1 LIAPGHSVF
10 CTAAR
15 TSGLL
20 AQEQLEQVLAAVR
33 AMGGDSEITD
43 DQIAAVA
50 VEQGLLN
57 RWQAE
62 QLLQGRTKFTLGQY
76 QILDSL
82 GQGGMG
88 HVFKA
93 EHSMLGRLEAVKVLP
108 ISKMTPETI
117 ASFRREIR
125 AHAQLNHPNLV
136 RLSYAGQDGS
146 TYFFV
151 TEFVPGSD
159 LRKLV
164 RKKGRLNLYEAA
176 TIISQAAQ
184 GLKHAHENGLVHRD
198 VKPGNLLVTPDGH
211 TKVADLGL
219 AGYHDDEL
227 NGEDPRAGR
236 IVGTADYLA
245 PETIRNPGE
254 VSPVSDIY
262 SLGCTLYYAVTGKVL
277 FPGGTTRDKL
287 RRHCEEMPIT
297 PLRFNADLD
306 EAFLDVLAGMLE
318 KEPAKRIPTADEVI
332 RRLAPWTL
340 QAVPISVHEAGVS
353 DVPNGSQ
360 FSSSSLDG
368 VVQPPPF
375 VPPTRFADSGTSSST
390 ESQLHETLPLE
401 EELTGSPWYRPLSW
415 QLRIVR
421 SKFGHLVHQMRTSPE
436 LRGEMLALILLA
448 AAVLILVVL
457 AAAIFFSR

>member
-1 LIAPGHSVF
+1 MIALDHSVF

-15 TSGLL
+15 ASGLL

-33 AMGGDSEITD
+33 AATGEGELTD
-43 DQIAAVA
+43 EQIAAQA
-50 VEQGLLN
+50 VELGLLN
-57 RWQAE
+57 RWQTE
-62 QLLQGRTKFTLGQY
+62 QLRQGRTKFTLGQY
-76 QILDSL
+76 RILDSL

-108 ISKMTPETI
+108 ISKMTPESI

-125 AHAQLNHPNLV
+125 AHAQLDHPNLV

-176 TIISQAAQ
+176 TVISQAAQ

-198 VKPGNLLVTPDGH
+198 IKPGNLLVTPDGH

-245 PETIRNPGE
+245 PETVRNPGE
-254 VSPVSDIY
+254 VSPISDIY
-262 SLGCTLYYAVTGKVL
+262 SLGCTLYYAVTGKVP

-297 PLRFNADLD
+297 PLRFNPELD
-306 EAFLDVLAGMLE
+306 ETFLDVLAGMLE
-318 KEPAKRIPTADEVI
+318 KDPAKRIPTADEVI
-332 RRLAPWTL
+332 RRLSPWTL
-340 QAVPISVHEAGVS
+340 HAVPMSVHEAGVS
-353 DVPNGSQ
+353 DTPHSSQ

-375 VPPTRFADSGTSSST
+375 VPPGDLATSSST
-390 ESQLHETLPLE
+390 ESQLHETLPLDE
-401 EELTGSPWYRPLSW
+401 DLARPSRLFW
-415 QLRIVR
+415 PRRMLRGVIER
-421 SKFGHLVHQMRTSPE
+421 WRNSPE
-436 LRGEMLALILLA
+436 GRGEVLALLLLT
-448 AAVLILVVL
+448 AVMLILALLVT
-457 AAAIFFSR
+457 AIALSR